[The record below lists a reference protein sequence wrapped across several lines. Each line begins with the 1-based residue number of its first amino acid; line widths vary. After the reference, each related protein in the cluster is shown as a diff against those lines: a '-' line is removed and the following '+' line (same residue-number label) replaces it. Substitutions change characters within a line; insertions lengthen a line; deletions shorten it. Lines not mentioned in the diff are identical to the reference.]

1 MSEAAQALDA
11 IRVAE
16 LGAAR
21 RLEEAR
27 TEAADEL
34 ASARRE
40 AAKTIS
46 DGKRRGRD
54 EAQRRFDAAVT
65 AAEEEARLVLAGC
78 EAREE
83 ELRVAVAPQRE
94 AAVTAM
100 VDLLLAP
107 PLEEGK

>member
-1 MSEAAQALDA
+1 MSEAARALDA

-16 LGAAR
+16 LEAAR
-21 RLEEAR
+21 CLEEAR
-27 TEAADEL
+27 TEAAE
-34 ASARRE
+34 AIVSARRQ
-40 AAKTIS
+40 AAQAVS

-54 EAQRRFDAAVT
+54 EAQRRFQAVIA
-65 AAEEEARLVLAGC
+65 AAEDQARSILAGC

-83 ELRVAVAPQRE
+83 DLQRAAAPHRE
-94 AAVTAM
+94 AAVAAM